1 MKNRFIGFFNQHK
14 LFFSIIFL
22 SLTICLNFISSTLIH
37 RYFPDRLPAEDLL
50 FRLTPYSPDAQYFT
64 DFLNIL
70 SIILLITYLFRSNL
84 KKTSYVFFCF
94 GLMELLRGILI
105 ILTPLG
111 SVLGNDI
118 EFGITSIKQYGAFP
132 SGHVALAILIY
143 FLIDAK
149 ESSKIKSAALVLA
162 IFEIICQILARGHYS
177 IDIVGGFFIAY
188 FTYNELSKFE
198 NQLTLD

>member
-1 MKNRFIGFFNQHK
+1 
-14 LFFSIIFL
+14 
-22 SLTICLNFISSTLIH
+22 
-37 RYFPDRLPAEDLL
+37 
-50 FRLTPYSPDAQYFT
+50 
-64 DFLNIL
+64 
-70 SIILLITYLFRSNL
+70 
-84 KKTSYVFFCF
+84 
-94 GLMELLRGILI
+94 MELLRGILI